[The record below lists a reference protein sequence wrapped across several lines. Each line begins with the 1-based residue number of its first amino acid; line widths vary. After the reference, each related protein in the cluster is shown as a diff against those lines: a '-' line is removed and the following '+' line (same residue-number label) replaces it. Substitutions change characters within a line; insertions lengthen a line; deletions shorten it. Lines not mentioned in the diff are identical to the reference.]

1 MIRSNMKHLKKKD
14 PQKSNKPTKP
24 LVKVFEWTAGAL
36 EVNERT
42 FESIESA
49 KEFIGKIKSNEV
61 HIKMYNEKQF
71 SPQAIVAL
79 KDALSVIYWRKEDL
93 QDFILNP

>member
-49 KEFIGKIKSNEV
+49 KQFIGKIKSNEV
-61 HIKMYNEKQF
+61 HIKMYNEHRECIHSEIRSKGKTSGWQY
-71 SPQAIVAL
+71 A
-79 KDALSVIYWRKEDL
+79 
-93 QDFILNP
+93 

>member
-61 HIKMYNEKQF
+61 HIKMYNEKRECIH
-71 SPQAIVAL
+71 SELRSKGKTSGWLYA
-79 KDALSVIYWRKEDL
+79 
-93 QDFILNP
+93 

>member
-1 MIRSNMKHLKKKD
+1 
-14 PQKSNKPTKP
+14 
-24 LVKVFEWTAGAL
+24 
-36 EVNERT
+36 
-42 FESIESA
+42 
-49 KEFIGKIKSNEV
+49 
-61 HIKMYNEKQF
+61 MYNEKQF